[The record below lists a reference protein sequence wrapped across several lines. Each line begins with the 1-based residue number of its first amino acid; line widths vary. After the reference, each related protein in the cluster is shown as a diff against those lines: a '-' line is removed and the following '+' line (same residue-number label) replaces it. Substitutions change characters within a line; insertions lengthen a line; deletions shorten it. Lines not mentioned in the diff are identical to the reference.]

1 MQGAEVMKSK
11 EQIEQEVMKTLQ
23 CFEQRIP
30 LESNPF
36 FSTRVL
42 ARVRNLEEEKK
53 ARSLRKVFSLGSL
66 RPALLTLII
75 VLNVVS
81 AIIILRGNQ
90 NQTTVRDQYFTA
102 FADEYAF
109 NQNEYDFSLLNK
121 E

>member
-1 MQGAEVMKSK
+1 MKSK
-11 EQIEQEVMKTLQ
+11 EQIAQEVMKTLQ
-23 CFEQRIP
+23 CFDQRTP

-42 ARVRNLEEEKK
+42 ARIRNLEEEKR

-66 RPALLTLII
+66 RPALLTLIV

-81 AIIILRGNQ
+81 AIIVFRGSH
-90 NQTTVRDQYFTA
+90 NQTNIRDQYLTE

-109 NQNEYDFSLLNK
+109 NQNAYDFSLLNK

>member
-1 MQGAEVMKSK
+1 MKSK
-11 EQIEQEVMKTLQ
+11 EQIEQEVQKTLQ
-23 CFEQRIP
+23 CFENRTP

-42 ARVRNLEEEKK
+42 ARIRSLEEEQH
-53 ARSLRKVFSLGSL
+53 ARSLRKVFSLSYL

-75 VLNVVS
+75 ALNVVS
-81 AIIILRGNQ
+81 AIVIFRGSH
-90 NQTTVRDQYFTA
+90 NQTTVRDQYLTA